1 MSVTMRPFL
10 TFLLLSTGVASSD
23 ALAGGRVELEL
34 AVEKRVAITG
44 QQEWLRRLSQAGI
57 ENFRIRSA
65 RSGDV
70 PNIERRGTEDSPLY
84 VVTGIITP
92 DNMLVVPGTR
102 FRASQMGQLGA
113 WLRDLSELGPPD
125 ERSAK
130 SAFGLSSKDF
140 ERLQADLSPP
150 LGFNTAGVSRADV
163 IRQAAKGMATRLVA
177 DPSLSEPLS
186 RDMVA
191 EDLSALS
198 RGTALAYVLRSPG
211 LCLVPSGESGRVSL
225 SIVKARPDMQIWPIG
240 WEPEKPDRDVKPELY
255 EMRPVNVSGVS
266 VTTVLD
272 AIAKLLE
279 MPILLD
285 HNAMA
290 RHGLEPD
297 KVIVQLP
304 SSRSTYSIVLRKI
317 LFQGRLKSELRLD
330 DADRPF
336 LWVTSVKPM

>member
-1 MSVTMRPFL
+1 MSVIMRPFL
-10 TFLLLSTGVASSD
+10 VLLLLSTSVASPG
-23 ALAGGRVELEL
+23 ALAGDRVELEL

-70 PNIERRGTEDSPLY
+70 PNIDRRGTEDSPLY
-84 VVTGIITP
+84 AVTGIITP
-92 DNMLVVPGTR
+92 DSMLVVPGAR
-102 FRASQMGQLGA
+102 FRASQMGQFGA
-113 WLRDLSELGPPD
+113 WLRELSELGPPD
-125 ERSAK
+125 ERPTK
-130 SAFGLSSKDF
+130 SAFGLNAMDF
-140 ERLQADLSPP
+140 EQLQSDLSPP
-150 LGFNTAGVSRADV
+150 LGVNTTGVSRADV
-163 IRQAAKGMATRLVA
+163 IRQVAKRMSTPLAADSRLA
-177 DPSLSEPLS
+177 DPLSK
-186 RDMVA
+186 DIVA
-191 EDLSALS
+191 EDLSTLS

-225 SIVKARPDMQIWPIG
+225 SIVEARPDMQIWPIG
-240 WEPEKPDRDVKPELY
+240 WEPEKPGRDVKPELY

-279 MPILLD
+279 LPILLD
-285 HNAMA
+285 HNALA
-290 RHGLEPD
+290 RHGLEPE

-304 SSRSTYSIVLRKI
+304 SSRSTYSIVLRKV
-317 LFQGRLKSELRLD
+317 LFQARLKSELRVD

-336 LWVTSVKPM
+336 LWVTSLKPI

>member
-10 TFLLLSTGVASSD
+10 TFLLLGTGVASSD
-23 ALAGGRVELEL
+23 ALARGRVELEL

-92 DNMLVVPGTR
+92 DNMLVVPGAR
-102 FRASQMGQLGA
+102 FRASQMAQLGA

-125 ERSAK
+125 ERATK
-130 SAFGLSSKDF
+130 SAFGLNAKDF
-140 ERLQADLSPP
+140 ERLQTDLSPP

-163 IRQAAKGMATRLVA
+163 IRQAARGMATRLVA

>member
-1 MSVTMRPFL
+1 MSVAMRSFL
-10 TFLLLSTGVASSD
+10 TLLLLSTGAISD
-23 ALAGGRVELEL
+23 RTLAGDRVELEL
-34 AVEKRVAITG
+34 AVEERVAITG
-44 QQEWLRRLSQAGI
+44 RQEWLQRLSQAGI
-57 ENFRIRSA
+57 ERFRIRSA

-70 PNIERRGTEDSPLY
+70 PNIDRRGTEDSHHY
-84 VVTGIITP
+84 VVTGIITA
-92 DNMLVVPGTR
+92 DNTLVVPGVR
-102 FRASQMGQLGA
+102 FRASQMGQLET

-125 ERSAK
+125 KRPAK

-177 DPSLSEPLS
+177 NPRLAEPLS

-191 EDLSALS
+191 EDLSTLS

-211 LCLVPSGESGRVSL
+211 LCLVPTGESGRVSL
-225 SIVKARPDMQIWPIG
+225 SIVEAKPDMQIWPIG
-240 WEPEKPDRDVKPELY
+240 WEPEKPARDVKPDLY

-266 VTTVLD
+266 VTTVLN

>member
-1 MSVTMRPFL
+1 MSAARR
-10 TFLLLSTGVASSD
+10 LLLTLLLLNAISHG
-23 ALAGGRVELEL
+23 ALAGDRVELDL
-34 AVEKRVAITG
+34 AVEERVAITG
-44 QQEWLRRLSQAGI
+44 RQEWLQRLSQAGI
-57 ENFRIRSA
+57 EKFRIRSA

-70 PNIERRGTEDSPLY
+70 PNIDRRGTEESPHY
-84 VVTGIITP
+84 VITGIITA
-92 DNMLVVPGTR
+92 DNTLVVPGAR
-102 FRASQMGQLGA
+102 FHASQMGQLEA

-125 ERSAK
+125 ERPAK
-130 SAFGLSSKDF
+130 SAFGLAPKDF
-140 ERLQADLSPP
+140 ERLQADLSPQ
-150 LGFNTAGVSRADV
+150 LGFNTTGVSRADV
-163 IRQAAKGMATRLVA
+163 IRQAAKGMSTRLVA
-177 DPSLSEPLS
+177 DRRLAEPLS

-191 EDLSALS
+191 EDLSTLS

-211 LCLVPSGESGRVSL
+211 LCLVPSNESGRVSL
-225 SIVKARPDMQIWPIG
+225 SIVEARPDMQIWPIG
-240 WEPEKPDRDVKPELY
+240 WEPKKPDRDVKPELY

-297 KVIVQLP
+297 EVIVQLP
-304 SSRSTYSIVLRKI
+304 SSRSTYSIVLRKV

-336 LWVTSVKPM
+336 LWVTSVKPL